1 MYNTRVQ
8 LKAIQYLDSGFDF
21 RLLTFFFFF
30 HPVSHVHLTVSFF
43 AMNPAD
49 FPALPSS
56 PKRSTASSPKKTS
69 PKRNRNRNKKN
80 SGEKKSPGGNN
91 NNNKPK
97 AICKNFKKDGTCRFG
112 DKCRFQHTAAS
123 NSTTPSNPSK
133 NNNNKTSAT
142 KTARNVGTKKSTT
155 RNVGNKVQDT
165 RTKMQ
170 EQMHRNNSVQSATAA
185 ADSEQQRR
193 IVQDQRS
200 VAQEQMTRQRNTNSA
215 KKASDSEKQRRI
227 ALQKRSDAQEQ
238 MVRQNN
244 QRNAKNAVDQEQV
257 RRVSVTKRATAQEEL
272 QRTINTKRAMK
283 AEKEEQKRRIQEN
296 KNDKTVEK
304 RIRRRSMT
312 LEADIMAGA
321 QILKE
326 QGTLQNSGL
335 LTKSSWKQ
343 PKTPRT
349 KQADHLRQRK
359 LSMVGFPSLGS
370 MPKTTPSNTSENNQ
384 GETDETGE
392 TKTST
397 PASTST
403 ATATATS
410 TIAST
415 TSTPAASSTSPSTA
429 TATTSI
435 PPTACLNPNDMQEF
449 KKIRKQATAFKKD
462 GKFKQAANHAEQ
474 ALALLAKVPSKY
486 FEQRAKLYRDQAVC
500 YLSLQSYPKANA
512 AIQKGHMSVSKMTNG
527 QATTE
532 LLRWNLTYQLI
543 RVLQKEKKFQRASA
557 LSKSLITEITSRM
570 KQNKWQEESIKKSDE
585 LLKILVVV
593 RTQCD
598 KLQKNATKPT
608 SNFGKGMFDEPK
620 VVPKVKKSDVSSK
633 KTKKQKSKKVKKV
646 KKMTN
651 QDADDESTFWLIA
664 AGGMAL
670 LVGIAFIAMRK

>member
-1 MYNTRVQ
+1 
-8 LKAIQYLDSGFDF
+8 
-21 RLLTFFFFF
+21 
-30 HPVSHVHLTVSFF
+30 
-43 AMNPAD
+43 MNPAD

-142 KTARNVGTKKSTT
+142 KTARNARNVGTKKSTT